1 MKVIVKSLSATAWR
15 RLALF
20 VLLLCSL
27 LLFAG
32 CVNRVNANRAW
43 AVPDRV
49 PTGDP
54 QRGEEAIV
62 RYGCGACHEIA
73 GVPGAQGQV
82 GPPLTSIR
90 QRAFV
95 AGMVPNTPDGL
106 ALWIREPQSI
116 VPGNAMPNLDVSEAD
131 AQDIVAYLYALR

>member
-1 MKVIVKSLSATAWR
+1 MTLIPNAPRQSI
-15 RLALF
+15 RLL
-20 VLLLCSL
+20 VLLLAAGL
-27 LLFAG
+27 ATG
-32 CVNRVNANRAW
+32 CVNRVNANTPW
-43 AVPDRV
+43 AVPEQT
-49 PTGDP
+49 PSGDP
-54 QRGEEAIV
+54 QRGEEALV

-95 AGMVPNTPDGL
+95 AGMVPNTPAGL
-106 ALWIREPQSI
+106 ALWIRDPQSI

-131 AQDIVAYLYALR
+131 AQDIVAYLYSLR